1 MARPGR
7 RASLGALPL
16 LVAAALV
23 ACGDGDGGS
32 SAGGSGRGA
41 LAGAA
46 IRLEPL
52 GAGQPDPF
60 VDANLDVAEEL
71 GQAIAVELVDP
82 PATGDEVATGLSGQV
97 ARGTAEGLYG
107 GTLDTAV
114 CDAAQLVAFL
124 GDPAHRAQAEAWA
137 EVQGITPAEIPGFVA
152 GLTPVRLR
160 LDTRVTNHG
169 FDGSRAT
176 PFQSVLQAGTAV
188 LVDERG
194 VPRAKCFCGNPLA
207 EPEPI
212 AAGADTS
219 GALDLDALAENPEDA
234 WPELDPAQVAT
245 VEPGE
250 PTDSFVLGDLAT
262 GTRFERP
269 KGTNGSED
277 TPVPPDDPGGTG
289 TPPTTGSTAPSAGA
303 EPGGGG
309 GGGQCTEQRPD
320 GAVVIYQCGSGGGG
334 SAGGGGSP
342 GTVCENEYG
351 PTGEIVS
358 RRCYVP

>member
-1 MARPGR
+1 MAAMARPGR
-7 RASLGALPL
+7 APSGALSL
-16 LVAAALV
+16 LVAVVVLA
-23 ACGDGDGGS
+23 ACGGGGGDAAAGS
-32 SAGGSGRGA
+32 GA

-52 GAGQPDPF
+52 GQAQPDPF
-60 VDANLDVAEEL
+60 VDVNLDVAEQL
-71 GQAIAVELVDP
+71 GQAIAVGLIDP
-82 PATGDEVATGLSGQV
+82 PATEDDVTTGLSGQV
-97 ARGTAEGLYG
+97 AQGTAEGLYG

-124 GDPAHRAQAEAWA
+124 TDPANRAQADAWA

-176 PFQSVLQAGTAV
+176 PFQAVLQAGTAV
-188 LVDERG
+188 LVDDRG

-212 AAGADTS
+212 EADAETT
-219 GALDLDALAENPEDA
+219 GALDLDVLAENPEDA

-245 VEPGE
+245 VEPGQ

-269 KGTNGSED
+269 KGTNGSD
-277 TPVPPDDPGGTG
+277 DVPLPPGGGTTG
-289 TPPTTGSTAPSAGA
+289 TTASTAPAGGA
-303 EPGGGG
+303 EPGGGPGG
-309 GGGQCTEQRPD
+309 GGGQCSEQRPNGD
-320 GAVVIYQCGSGGGG
+320 VVIYQC
-334 SAGGGGSP
+334 
-342 GTVCENEYG
+342 
-351 PTGEIVS
+351 
-358 RRCYVP
+358 